1 MTAPHLTGTVV
12 QSGRI
17 AVDEESVEG
26 LLIEI
31 DPAALR
37 DYPGSM
43 VYKNFVALSQSD
55 FAAMA
60 ARAKSPAISI
70 ALRHQRDKLAE
81 VFEDLGSIMG
91 LLREAICDAEAGNL
105 PGARM
110 VAEDAIDLLSQQEVR
125 FSEITA
131 SLTRWIFSEPQPQ
144 P

>member
-17 AVDEESVEG
+17 AVDEESIYG

-37 DYPGSM
+37 DYPQI
-43 VYKNFVALSQSD
+43 NAL
-55 FAAMA
+55 A

-105 PGARM
+105 PGAKM

-125 FSEITA
+125 FSEITS
-131 SLTRWIFSEPQPQ
+131 SLTRWIYSEPQPK